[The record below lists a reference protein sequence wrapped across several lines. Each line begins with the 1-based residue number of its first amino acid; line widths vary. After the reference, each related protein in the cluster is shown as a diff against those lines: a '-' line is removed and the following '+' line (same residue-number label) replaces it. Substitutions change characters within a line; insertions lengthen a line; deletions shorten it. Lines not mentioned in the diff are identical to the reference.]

1 MAAQQKTQ
9 DFDPLNGDLTKDGQS
24 RRKADEQA
32 GRLQYDWTLVLA
44 RIGPRP
50 RATARFDDLF

>member
-44 RIGPRP
+44 RIGPR
-50 RATARFDDLF
+50 AEGDGKI